1 MYLFIT
7 KDFESYINNT
17 DMANDFD
24 KVVKDFK
31 QYGGL
36 YLLMDNPAANFDNDF
51 KTNVRTKD
59 YDYINNS
66 ILSKNEDATPFYVIW
81 DITDYMDTQT
91 LLHPNEKKS
100 VLYRFAAMNGIVRY
114 HGYDSFDKWEL
125 MKKLRDIKQNRN
137 KHK

>member
-24 KVVKDFK
+24 KVVKDYR

-51 KTNVRTKD
+51 NNLITFCWPTTSSKVCGRRT
-59 YDYINNS
+59 
-66 ILSKNEDATPFYVIW
+66 E
-81 DITDYMDTQT
+81 
-91 LLHPNEKKS
+91 
-100 VLYRFAAMNGIVRY
+100 
-114 HGYDSFDKWEL
+114 
-125 MKKLRDIKQNRN
+125 
-137 KHK
+137 